1 MSAIRGGVVRG
12 ILQRAKGWAGK
23 PVATPETD
31 PEIYLAHLH
40 HLPNP
45 DPILRHMGRAE
56 EVYAAIM
63 ADAHVMGELRS
74 VRGSFRSHQYRVVA
88 GNEQDAKSQAAAELC
103 TQWMAAR
110 RPNDLAD
117 WMEIMWQMCAAIFT
131 GYRAHEVIFDYV
143 DGHWLPVSVLDRPN
157 RRFVFDAQGK
167 PLLISKGSLQGAPV
181 PERQFVISRHMPTAS
196 NPYGIALL
204 SSCFWP
210 WTFKT
215 GGYKYFVQYCE
226 RHGLPWPVG
235 RYPTGT
241 QDKDID
247 ALGDALA
254 AMLQSGYAVVPDG
267 TGVEI
272 LVPTSSGSHLPQERL
287 ILLCNREM
295 SKAIT
300 SQAMV
305 GEQLTV
311 GAKAAADTA
320 LERQNAVHDSDRDIA
335 AAGMSQ
341 IFEWITFYNFGPD
354 VAPPRLDFFKKQVA
368 GKERA
373 ETYQIA
379 ANMGAHPSRA
389 AMLEELDIPLAETD
403 ADALLPQQHSP
414 ANPQQSAPA
423 TFAARAQARA
433 GFTFAKAAGITEAE
447 AIQLAA
453 DAADQIVADTL
464 IAPVYEMLSE
474 YEQAGKTLEQFRADF
489 ARLVGEVDD
498 EALRE
503 VLERCL
509 QYGVLRGLATQ
520 AD

>member
-1 MSAIRGGVVRG
+1 MSLIRG
-12 ILQRAKGWAGK
+12 ILQRAKGWSSK

-31 PEIYLAHLH
+31 PEVYLAHLQQ
-40 HLPNP
+40 LPNP

-56 EVYAAIM
+56 EVYASIM

-74 VRGSFRSHQYRVVA
+74 VRGSFRSHQYRIVA
-88 GNEQDAKSQAAAELC
+88 GDETNAQSQAAAELC
-103 TQWMAAR
+103 TQWMAAQ
-110 RPNDLAD
+110 RPNALND

-131 GYRAHEVIFDYV
+131 GYRAHEVVFDHV
-143 DGHWLPVSVLDRPN
+143 DGNWLPAAVLDRPN
-157 RRFVFDAQGK
+157 RRFVFDAEGN
-167 PLLISKGSLQGAPV
+167 PLLISKGNMQGAPV
-181 PERQFVISRHMPTAS
+181 PERQFVISRHMPTAG

-235 RYPTGT
+235 RYPAGT

-247 ALGDALA
+247 ALGDALG
-254 AMLQSGYAVVPDG
+254 AMLQSGYAVVPEG
-267 TGVEI
+267 AGVEI
-272 LVPTSSGSHLPQERL
+272 LVPTSSGSQLPQERL
-287 ILLCNREM
+287 IHLCNREM
-295 SKAIT
+295 SKALT

-305 GEQLTV
+305 GEQLSV

-354 VAPPRLDFFKKQVA
+354 VAPPRLDFFKKQIA

-379 ANMGAHPSRA
+379 ANMGARPSRSA
-389 AMLEELDIPLAETD
+389 LLEELDIPLAETD
-403 ADALLPQQHSP
+403 DDALLPQSGSQATAPSSTPQP
-414 ANPQQSAPA
+414 ASFA
-423 TFAARAQARA
+423 TRAHDLA
-433 GFTFAKAAGITEAE
+433 GFTFARAAGITEDE

-453 DAADQIVADTL
+453 DAADQIVADTM
-464 IAPVYEMLSE
+464 IAPVYQMLTE

-489 ARLVGEVDD
+489 ARLVGDVDD

-509 QYGVLRGLATQ
+509 QYGALRGLATQ